1 MIMGAEK
8 SWDLWSENW
17 RHKNTNGMIQSES
30 EGLGTRGANGI
41 NPSLKV
47 GV

>member
-30 EGLGTRGANGI
+30 KAWEPGEPMA
-41 NPSLKV
+41 
-47 GV
+47 